1 MSDSQTAWN
10 VLWQHAAKATGH
22 DAPFEIDE
30 VVPAVAKALAAPE
43 DKARHLISGLLD
55 ELSRLPDGRQFF
67 AREGNA
73 VVPLPEFTRD
83 AGRVGNPVDAYPY
96 EL

>member
-1 MSDSQTAWN
+1 MSDSQTAWK
-10 VLWQHAAKATGH
+10 VIWQHAAKTPTP

-30 VVPAVAKALAAPE
+30 VVPAVAAALGAPE
-43 DKARHLISGLLD
+43 DKARHLISGLLV

-67 AREGNA
+67 TREGNA
-73 VVPLPEFTRD
+73 VVPLPEFTRV
-83 AGRVGNPVDAYPY
+83 AGRVDNPVEVYPY